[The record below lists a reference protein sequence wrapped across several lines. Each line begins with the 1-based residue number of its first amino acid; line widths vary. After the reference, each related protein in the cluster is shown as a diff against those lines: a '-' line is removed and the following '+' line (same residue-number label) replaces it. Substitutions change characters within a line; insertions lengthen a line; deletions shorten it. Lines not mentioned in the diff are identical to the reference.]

1 MPADTMSTSAAA
13 VRRRRNHDRAG
24 LIYARNLLTI
34 RGSRGGRIEFPPD
47 GQFVALAEPDE
58 VYSDDVFQLGQI
70 VDGADDS
77 QPKFA
82 VFRAD
87 RRLSAA

>member
-1 MPADTMSTSAAA
+1 MA
-13 VRRRRNHDRAG
+13 
-24 LIYARNLLTI
+24 
-34 RGSRGGRIEFPPD
+34 FPPD

-70 VDGADDS
+70 VEGADDS

>member
-1 MPADTMSTSAAA
+1 MA
-13 VRRRRNHDRAG
+13 
-24 LIYARNLLTI
+24 
-34 RGSRGGRIEFPPD
+34 FPPD
-47 GQFVALAEPDE
+47 GQFVALAEADG
-58 VYSDDVFQLGQI
+58 VSSDDVFQLGQI

-82 VFRAD
+82 VFRCE

>member
-1 MPADTMSTSAAA
+1 
-13 VRRRRNHDRAG
+13 
-24 LIYARNLLTI
+24 
-34 RGSRGGRIEFPPD
+34 
-47 GQFVALAEPDE
+47 

-87 RRLSAA
+87 RRHSAA